1 MKQLFGLGIALL
13 VCAAP
18 AWAQTQRSVEAD
30 IRRLEALEITTVQRG
45 DTLALRQLWH
55 HEFVVNNP
63 YNQIVTRPQILAFM
77 RRGQLDYST
86 VERVVERVTLV
97 DNLAIAMG
105 HETVTPQRA
114 TQFAG
119 KVETRQYTDVWL
131 KTKAGWRLTARQASI
146 VAVK

>member
-1 MKQLFGLGIALL
+1 MKQLVNLSIALL
-13 VCAAP
+13 ASAAP
-18 AWAQTQRSVEAD
+18 AWAQSSSSVESD
-30 IRRLEALEITTVQRG
+30 IRRLEALEITSVQRG
-45 DTLALRQLWH
+45 DTLALHQLWH
-55 HEFVVNNP
+55 PDFVVNNP

-77 RRGQLDYST
+77 RQGQLDYST

-105 HETVTPQRA
+105 HEIVTPQRA

-119 KVETRQYTDVWL
+119 KVETRQYTDIWL
-131 KTKAGWRLTARQASI
+131 RTKAGWRLTARQASL

>member
-1 MKQLFGLGIALL
+1 MTHPLGLGIALL
-13 VCAAP
+13 ISAAP
-18 AWAQTQRSVEAD
+18 AWAQSSYQAEAD
-30 IRRLEALEITTVQRG
+30 VRRFEALEITSVQRG
-45 DTLALRQLWH
+45 DTLTLRQLWH
-55 HEFVVNNP
+55 QAFVVNNP

-77 RRGQLDYST
+77 HQGQLDYST

-105 HETVTPQRA
+105 HEIVTPQRA

-119 KVETRQYTDVWL
+119 KVERRQYTDIWL
-131 KTKAGWRLTARQASI
+131 KTKAGWQLTARQASI

>member
-1 MKQLFGLGIALL
+1 MTQLLVGIALL
-13 VCAAP
+13 VSAAP
-18 AWAQTQRSVEAD
+18 AWAQSAHQAEAD

-45 DTLALRQLWH
+45 DTLTLRQLWH
-55 HEFVVNNP
+55 PAFVVNNP

-77 RRGQLDYST
+77 RQGQLDYST

-105 HETVTPQRA
+105 HEIVTPQRA

-119 KVETRQYTDVWL
+119 KVERRQYTDIWL
-131 KTKAGWRLTARQASI
+131 KTNAGWRLTARQASI

>member
-1 MKQLFGLGIALL
+1 
-13 VCAAP
+13 
-18 AWAQTQRSVEAD
+18 
-30 IRRLEALEITTVQRG
+30 
-45 DTLALRQLWH
+45 
-55 HEFVVNNP
+55 
-63 YNQIVTRPQILAFM
+63 
-77 RRGQLDYST
+77 
-86 VERVVERVTLV
+86 VERVTLV

-131 KTKAGWRLTARQASI
+131 KTKVGWRLTARQASI

>member
-1 MKQLFGLGIALL
+1 MIQLLGLGIALL
-13 VCAAP
+13 VSTAP
-18 AWAQTQRSVEAD
+18 AWAQSAHQAEAD
-30 IRRLEALEITTVQRG
+30 IRRLEALEITSVQRG
-45 DTLALRQLWH
+45 DTLTLRQLWH
-55 HEFVVNNP
+55 QEFVVNNP

-77 RRGQLDYST
+77 RQGQLDYST

-97 DNLAIAMG
+97 DNLAIAIG
-105 HETVTPQRA
+105 HEIVTPQRA

-119 KVETRQYTDVWL
+119 KVERRQYTDIWL

>member
-1 MKQLFGLGIALL
+1 MTPLLSIGLALL
-13 VCAAP
+13 VFAAP
-18 AWAQTQRSVEAD
+18 AWAQSASQTEAD

-45 DTLALRQLWH
+45 DSLALRQLWH
-55 HEFVVNNP
+55 PAFVVNNP
-63 YNQIVTRPQILAFM
+63 YNQVVTRRQILGFM

-105 HETVTPQRA
+105 YEIVTPQRA

-119 KVETRQYTDVWL
+119 KVERRQYTDVWL
-131 KTKAGWRLTARQASI
+131 KTNAGWRLTARQASI
-146 VAVK
+146 VAVQ

>member
-1 MKQLFGLGIALL
+1 MTQLLGVGLALL
-13 VCAAP
+13 VFAAP
-18 AWAQTQRSVEAD
+18 AWAQSSPQAEAD

-55 HEFVVNNP
+55 PAFVVNNP
-63 YNQIVTRPQILAFM
+63 YNQIVTRLQILTFM
-77 RRGQLDYST
+77 RQGQLDYST

-97 DNLAIAMG
+97 DNVAIAMG
-105 HETVTPQRA
+105 HEMVTPQRA

-119 KVETRQYTDVWL
+119 KIERRQYTDIWL
-131 KTKAGWRLTARQASI
+131 KTNAGWRLTARQASI

>member
-1 MKQLFGLGIALL
+1 MTQFLGLGIALL
-13 VCAAP
+13 VSAAP
-18 AWAQTQRSVEAD
+18 AWAQSPHQAEAD
-30 IRRLEALEITTVQRG
+30 ILRLEALEITTVQRG

-55 HEFVVNNP
+55 QEFVVNNP

-77 RRGQLDYST
+77 RQGQRDYST

-105 HETVTPQRA
+105 HEIVTPQRA
-114 TQFAG
+114 TRFAG
-119 KVETRQYTDVWL
+119 KVERRQYTGIRL